1 MSRARYKAFARL
13 AGPDRTVKV
22 QPMDDATGTPEPVPE
37 PEEVDGER
45 LAHAAVEEE
54 LIRLARDATL
64 RLRLAEMRRIE
75 AARMPPTETGFTAGD
90 PS

>member
-1 MSRARYKAFARL
+1 
-13 AGPDRTVKV
+13 
-22 QPMDDATGTPEPVPE
+22 MDDATGSGEPPPEPDKADDE
-37 PEEVDGER
+37 H
-45 LAHAAVEEE
+45 LAHAAIEEE

-75 AARMPPTETGFTAGD
+75 AARMPPAETGFTAGD